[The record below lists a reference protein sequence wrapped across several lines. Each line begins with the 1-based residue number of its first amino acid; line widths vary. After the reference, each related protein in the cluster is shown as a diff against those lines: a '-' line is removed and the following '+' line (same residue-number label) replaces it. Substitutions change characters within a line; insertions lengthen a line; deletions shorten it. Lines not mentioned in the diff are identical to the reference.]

1 MAFPAAGERV
11 FANPSIRQTV
21 SSRRASPNRSA
32 AGDLHSE
39 QNRGRSAA
47 FGQSVT
53 PSMVLEQVKEV
64 LKIEAQAILDLVERV
79 GPEFERAVRMIL
91 EAKGRVILTG
101 MGKSGLVA
109 RKISATLN
117 STGTPSLFLHPAE
130 AIHGDLGMVTG
141 DDVVVAISNSGH
153 TIEINTLLPIL
164 KEMKARIISMT
175 GGLDSAM
182 ARESDVVIDVGVER
196 EACPM
201 GLAPTASTTATL
213 AMGDALAVVLIHS
226 RRFNQQDFRKF
237 HPGGSLG
244 ERLSIRVKD
253 VMITDGRIPAVPLET
268 PFPELVAE
276 INAKHLGAT
285 LVVDGDRRLAG
296 IITDGD
302 LRRALGRGLDVRGLK
317 AKDLMSPSPKTVQ
330 EAQTAAE
337 ALALMEMFSIT
348 LLAILDPRRRVLG
361 VVHLHDLLG
370 REEFRLNGGFKV
382 PQGADH

>member
-1 MAFPAAGERV
+1 
-11 FANPSIRQTV
+11 
-21 SSRRASPNRSA
+21 
-32 AGDLHSE
+32 
-39 QNRGRSAA
+39 
-47 FGQSVT
+47 
-53 PSMVLEQVKEV
+53 MVLEQVKEV
-64 LKIEAQAILDLVERV
+64 LKIEAQAILDLVDRV
-79 GPEFERAVRMIL
+79 GPDFERAVRMIL

-130 AIHGDLGMVTG
+130 AIHGDLGMVTR

-153 TIEINTLLPIL
+153 TAEINTLLPIL

-201 GLAPTASTTATL
+201 GLAPTASTTAAL

-226 RRFNQQDFRKF
+226 RRFDRQAFRKF

-253 VMITDGRIPAVPLET
+253 VMLTNDRIPLVSLRT
-268 PFPELVAE
+268 PFPELVGE
-276 INAKHLGAT
+276 MNAKHLGAT
-285 LVVDGDRRLAG
+285 LVVDEDRLLAG

-302 LRRALGRGLDVRGLK
+302 LRRALGRGLDVRDLE

-330 EAQTAAE
+330 EEQTAAE

-348 LLAILDPRRRVLG
+348 LLAILDPRKRVLG

-382 PQGADH
+382 PQRADR

>member
-1 MAFPAAGERV
+1 
-11 FANPSIRQTV
+11 
-21 SSRRASPNRSA
+21 
-32 AGDLHSE
+32 
-39 QNRGRSAA
+39 
-47 FGQSVT
+47 
-53 PSMVLEQVKEV
+53 MVLEQVKEV
-64 LKIEAQAILDLVERV
+64 LKIEAQAILDLVDRV
-79 GPEFERAVRMIL
+79 GPDFERAVRMIL

-130 AIHGDLGMVTG
+130 AIHGDLGMVTR

-153 TIEINTLLPIL
+153 TAEINTLLPIL

-201 GLAPTASTTATL
+201 GLAPTASTTAAL

-226 RRFNQQDFRKF
+226 RRFDQQAFRKF

-253 VMITDGRIPAVPLET
+253 VMLTNDRIPLVSLRT
-268 PFPELVAE
+268 PFPELVGE
-276 INAKHLGAT
+276 MNAKHLGAT
-285 LVVDGDRRLAG
+285 LVVDQDRLLAG

-302 LRRALGRGLDVRGLK
+302 LRRALGRGLDVRDLE

-330 EAQTAAE
+330 EDQTAAE

-348 LLAILDPRRRVLG
+348 LLAILDPRKRVLG

-382 PQGADH
+382 PQRADR